1 MAKISELAVRKSLI
15 AQLERNGATDKH
27 YIDLV
32 DDYMRLWRIK
42 DKLQEDVAT
51 RGAKVEVHTASSVNI
66 KTNDSVL
73 DLLKVNAQMLKI
85 LEALNLMPVEE
96 PHNAPDDDDD
106 DEM

>member
-1 MAKISELAVRKSLI
+1 MAKTSGLAVRKSLI
-15 AQLERNGATDKH
+15 AQLERNGATDEH
-27 YIDLV
+27 YVDLV

-42 DKLQEDVAT
+42 DELQADVAK
-51 RGAKVEVHTASSVNI
+51 RGAKVEIYTASAVNI

-85 LEALNLMPVEE
+85 LEALNLKPVEE
-96 PHNAPDDDDD
+96 PHNAPGNDD